1 MKTSPLA
8 GFAIAALLGAGFA
21 LQAHANDEHRKAGH
35 RHDDG
40 LPPMF
45 EKFDTN
51 QDGKLSKDEVRIGVD
66 KAFAEADTN
75 KDGSISKEEM
85 RAHHQAMHDKQG
97 SAMSARWKA
106 ADKDGDGALSRAEV
120 DAAGMKML
128 SRDFDAL
135 DKNHDGK
142 LMPDEIR
149 DGMMMR
155 HHGGAPAPAPAPA
168 PASPAK

>member
-1 MKTSPLA
+1 M
-8 GFAIAALLGAGFA
+8 
-21 LQAHANDEHRKAGH
+21 
-35 RHDDG
+35 
-40 LPPMF
+40 PPMF

-51 QDGKLSKDEVRIGVD
+51 QDGKLSQDEVRLGVD
-66 KAFAEADTN
+66 KAFTEADTN

-85 RAHHQAMHDKQG
+85 RAHHQAMHDKRG
-97 SAMSARWKA
+97 SPMSARWKA

-128 SRDFDAL
+128 SRDFDSL

-149 DGMMMR
+149 DGMMTR
-155 HHGGAPAPAPAPA
+155 RQGGAPTPAPSPA
-168 PASPAK
+168 PTSPAK